1 MAARPLALADPKIPL
16 QGKIEK
22 NAIRGKTVFFSS
34 FEEWSNRDWHL
45 QSNAKQPTAATCS
58 SSPLRPLAATCGHL
72 RPLALAAPC
81 GHLRPLAATC
91 GHSSGCK
98 WLQVAAFFKF
108 KYRAFCNLNGTCY
121 KSHLRR
127 NRIAYIMH
135 VLLHMWLC
143 NVAALNTKRTCWLGG
158 KEQLGDQ
165 LKLSTV
171 QLLTTSLRNF
181 GGLMSQF
188 HCKTKTQHDK
198 EFVENCGCSEMP
210 PHHHLQGM
218 F

>member
-1 MAARPLALADPKIPL
+1 MRYFLPFVAILPLHSLLPSFRFKRPL
-16 QGKIEK
+16 
-22 NAIRGKTVFFSS
+22 
-34 FEEWSNRDWHL
+34 
-45 QSNAKQPTAATCS
+45 AATCS
-58 SSPLRPLAATCGHL
+58 SSPLRPLAAT
-72 RPLALAAPC
+72 RVAA
-81 GHLRPLAATC
+81 
-91 GHSSGCK
+91 SGCK
-98 WLQVAAFFKF
+98 WLRFWNSNTARFATSMEHATSRIFVAIGF
-108 KYRAFCNLNGTCY
+108 
-121 KSHLRR
+121 
-127 NRIAYIMH
+127 AYIMH

-210 PHHHLQGM
+210 PHHHLRGM
-218 F
+218 FWDVPSRMKA